1 MHNFIVDFR
10 EEHAIPAA
18 DNAVDNGIFDED
30 CRRFLATQSGVG
42 VFGVMVERK
51 KFAGKQK
58 ELQLTEVGRSTT
70 NSNLL
75 KKVDR
80 SGTGY
85 GTTFVRKM
93 GYDHQQIDIGTTT
106 KFLRINYF

>member
-1 MHNFIVDFR
+1 MGGSAKYS
-10 EEHAIPAA
+10 EHLEI
-18 DNAVDNGIFDED
+18 
-30 CRRFLATQSGVG
+30 
-42 VFGVMVERK
+42 GVMVERK

-85 GTTFVRKM
+85 GTMFGVEDGVRPP
-93 GYDHQQIDIGTTT
+93 T
-106 KFLRINYF
+106 N